1 MISVRRLLII
11 LCCSFCC
18 MIVSSCAT
26 TALRFTDRFPSF
38 VCEQKYAKCE
48 MVVGIES
55 PNNNTIRHSEPI
67 LIDPQD
73 AISFLCGCQLEKVR
87 IVVFFGMYGIRLYY
101 ENNEYDLLVLS
112 KSKNIIKFN
121 GITYRL
127 KEEDAKKMDVIIT
140 NMIGDRR
147 LVPGSSRTQT
157 DQN

>member
-1 MISVRRLLII
+1 
-11 LCCSFCC
+11 

-55 PNNNTIRHSEPI
+55 PNNNTIKHSESI
-67 LIDPQD
+67 LI
-73 AISFLCGCQLEKVR
+73 ISFLCGCQLEKVR
-87 IVVFFGMYGIRLYY
+87 YVVFFGMYGIRLYY

-127 KEEDAKKMDVIIT
+127 KEDDAKEMDVIIM